1 MKRQP
6 TEWEKIFVN
15 NVTNKDLIFKIYK
28 QFIQF
33 NNRKPNNSI
42 ENWAE
47 DLNRDFSKEDMA
59 NKHMKRCS
67 ASLIIQFSSVQSLS
81 RVRLFVTP

>member
-1 MKRQP
+1 MVKKLQTKRQP

-28 QFIQF
+28 HLIQI
-33 NNRKPNNSI
+33 NNRKQNNSI

-47 DLNRDFSKEDMA
+47 DLNSHFSKEETHMA
-59 NKHMKRCS
+59 KKH
-67 ASLIIQFSSVQSLS
+67 
-81 RVRLFVTP
+81 